1 MGSDRIYL
9 SLISG
14 PTSDGIGVRSGQERG
29 LTLGH
34 EEIRPALE
42 YLLLVYPISL
52 GFGLI
57 DLRNLLL

>member
-9 SLISG
+9 SSVSHSLSS
-14 PTSDGIGVRSGQERG
+14 SDHVEIELMG

-42 YLLLVYPISL
+42 YLLLVYPIDL
-52 GFGLI
+52 GFCLI